1 MIFLHFFLVK
11 KMLYLVDPLLPEE
24 FITGIIEVVQ
34 ERNGGGGGVREKRF
48 KITKVFLILI

>member
-24 FITGIIEVVQ
+24 FITWFCLTGIIEVVQ
-34 ERNGGGGGVREKRF
+34 ERNGGEGGGGHGIE
-48 KITKVFLILI
+48 I